1 MPARHFRADEGFPAA
16 IRGGFEKLCD
26 ELGAPLEFPDDV
38 IAEAEQVVRDGYD
51 RSRTYA
57 DLTDVPFVT
66 IDPEGSMDLDQ
77 AMYIEKTEGGYRVL
91 YAIADVAAWV
101 APGGAIDAE
110 AHRRGQTLYAP
121 HQRFPLHP
129 PVLSEAAASLLAD
142 GTPRPAVVWRL
153 DLDARGEVTAAS
165 ATRSLVVSRE
175 KLDYPTEQ
183 TKLDNGTAGPVMQL
197 LREVGD
203 LRQQIEVERG
213 GVSLNLP
220 EQVVDITDAGHWQL
234 THRSTLPNE
243 NWNAQISLMT
253 GFAAA
258 QLMLDAGVGILRT
271 LPPPDD
277 EVIRQL
283 RRVAQTLGLPWPD
296 GTSYAE
302 FVGGLDVTN
311 PVAQAMMMSC
321 VRLFRGAGYTVIE
334 QGLAP
339 DELVHGALAANY
351 AHTTAPLRRLVDRY
365 VLEVCV
371 ALSATEPVPQWAL
384 DALAA
389 LPEEMADSDR
399 RAKAF
404 ERGITDLV
412 EALVL
417 QPRVGQV
424 FTGVVIQVDAKRAG
438 QGIVSIVEPAI
449 EARVTGDVELG
460 DEVRVRL
467 VEADTT
473 TGKVSFQLV

>member
-1 MPARHFRADEGFPAA
+1 MPARHFRADEGFPSAIAA
-16 IRGGFEKLCD
+16 GFDKLCK
-26 ELGAPLEFPDDV
+26 ELGAPLEFPDEV
-38 IAEAEQVVRDGYD
+38 IAEAEQVVKTGYD
-51 RSRTYA
+51 SSLGHVDA
-57 DLTDVPFVT
+57 TDIPFVT

-77 AMYIEKTEGGYRVL
+77 AMYIEKTDGGYLVL
-91 YAIADVAAWV
+91 YAIADVGAWV
-101 APGGAIDAE
+101 KPGGAIDRE

-121 HQRFPLHP
+121 TQRFPLHP

-142 GTPRPAVVWRL
+142 GNPRPAVVWRL
-153 DLDARGEVTAAS
+153 ELDASGAVTAVS

-175 KLDYPTEQ
+175 KLDYASEQ
-183 TKLDNGTAGPVMQL
+183 AKLDNGTAGPVMML

-220 EQVVDITDAGHWQL
+220 EQVIDTSEAGQWRL

-253 GFAAA
+253 GIAAA
-258 QLMLDAGVGILRT
+258 QLMLEAGVGILRT
-271 LPPPDD
+271 LPPADD
-277 EVIRQL
+277 EVIEQL
-283 RRVAQTLGLPWPD
+283 RTVAHTLGLPWPE
-296 GTSYAE
+296 GMAYAD

-334 QGLAP
+334 KGLSP
-339 DELVHGALAANY
+339 DELVHGALAATY

-365 VLEVCV
+365 VLEICV
-371 ALSATEPVPQWAL
+371 ALSERTPVPEWAL
-384 DALAA
+384 SALAE
-389 LPEEMADSDR
+389 LPDEMAESDR

-417 QPRVGQV
+417 APRKGQV
-424 FTGVVIQVDAKRAG
+424 FTGVVIQIDEKRG
-438 QGIVSIVEPAI
+438 GGIVSIVEPAV
-449 EARVTGDVELG
+449 EARVTGKVTLG
-460 DEVRVRL
+460 DQVKVKL
-467 VEADTT
+467 VETDTT
-473 TGKVSFQLV
+473 EGKVSFQLV

>member
-1 MPARHFRADEGFPAA
+1 MPARHFRADEGFPSAIAA
-16 IRGGFEKLCD
+16 GFEKLCT
-26 ELGAPLEFPDDV
+26 ELGAPLEFPAEV
-38 IAEAEQVVRDGYD
+38 IAEAEQVVKTGYD
-51 RSRTYA
+51 RSLGHV
-57 DLTDVPFVT
+57 DMTDVPFVT

-77 AMYIEKTEGGYRVL
+77 AMYIEKTDAGYLVL
-91 YAIADVAAWV
+91 YAIADVGAWV
-101 APGGAIDAE
+101 APGGAIDGE

-121 HQRFPLHP
+121 TQRFPLHP

-142 GTPRPAVVWRL
+142 GNPRPAVVWRL
-153 DLDARGEVTAAS
+153 DLDATGEVTAAS
-165 ATRSLVVSRE
+165 ATRALVVSRE
-175 KLDYPTEQ
+175 KLDYASEQ

-203 LRQQIEVERG
+203 LRHQIEAARG

-220 EQVVDITDAGHWQL
+220 EQVVDTSGGQWQL
-234 THRSTLPNE
+234 SHRSTLPNE

-258 QLMLDAGVGILRT
+258 QLMLEAGVGILRT
-271 LPPPDD
+271 LPPADD
-277 EVIRQL
+277 DVIRQL
-283 RRVAQTLGLPWPD
+283 RTVAHTLQLPWPD
-296 GTSYAE
+296 GMSYAE

-334 QGLAP
+334 KGLSP
-339 DELVHGALAANY
+339 DELVHGALAATY

-365 VLEVCV
+365 VLEICV
-371 ALSATEPVPQWAL
+371 ALSAGTPVPEWAL
-384 DALAA
+384 SALAE
-389 LPEEMADSDR
+389 LPDEMAESDR

-417 QPRVGQV
+417 APRTGQV
-424 FTGVVIQVDAKRAG
+424 FTGVVIQTDEKRG
-438 QGIVSIVEPAI
+438 GGIVSLVEPAV
-449 EARVTGDVELG
+449 EARVTGKVALG
-460 DEVRVRL
+460 DEVRVKL
-467 VEADTT
+467 VDADTT
-473 TGKVSFQLV
+473 EGKVTFALV

>member
-1 MPARHFRADEGFPAA
+1 MPVRHLRADEGFPAA
-16 IRGGFEKLCD
+16 IKTGFDRLCD
-26 ELGAPLEFPDDV
+26 EIGAPLEFPAEV
-38 IAEAEQVVRDGYD
+38 VAEAERVASAGYD
-51 RSRTYA
+51 SSRTYD

-77 AMYIEKTEGGYRVL
+77 AMYIEKAKQGYTVL

-101 APGGAIDAE
+101 APGGPIDAE

-121 HQRFPLHP
+121 NRRFPLHP

-142 GTPRPAVVWRL
+142 GRPRPAIVWRL
-153 DLDARGEVTAAS
+153 DLDAHGQVTATAV
-165 ATRSLVVSRE
+165 TRALVVSRE
-175 KLDYPTEQ
+175 RLDYPTEQ
-183 TKLDNGTAGPVMQL
+183 AKLDNGQAGPVMQL

-203 LRQQIEVERG
+203 LRQQLEVERG

-220 EQVVDITDAGHWQL
+220 EQVVDTSQSGGWRL
-234 THRSTLPNE
+234 THRSSLPNE

-253 GFAAA
+253 GMAAA
-258 QLMLDAGVGILRT
+258 QVMLEAGVGILRT
-271 LPPPDD
+271 LPPPDR
-277 EVIRQL
+277 EVVRQL
-283 RRVAQTLGLPWPD
+283 RAVAHTLKLPWPESM
-296 GTSYAE
+296 SYAE
-302 FVGGLDVTN
+302 FVGALDVTN

-321 VRLFRGAGYTVIE
+321 VRLFRGAGYTVIKD
-334 QGLAP
+334 GLAA
-339 DELVHGALAANY
+339 DQLVHGALAANY

-371 ALSATEPVPQWAL
+371 ALSAGQPVPEW
-384 DALAA
+384 ALAA
-389 LPEEMADSDR
+389 LPSLPDEMAESDR

-417 QPRVGQV
+417 SDKVGQV
-424 FTGVVIQVDAKRAG
+424 FTGVVIQVDDKRED

-449 EARVTGDVELG
+449 EARVSGDLELG
-460 DEVRVRL
+460 DEARVRL
-467 VEADTT
+467 VKADPVE
-473 TGKVSFQLV
+473 GKVGFEVA

>member
-1 MPARHFRADEGFPAA
+1 MPARHFRADEGFPSVIAA
-16 IRGGFEKLCD
+16 GFDKLCKQ
-26 ELGAPLEFPDDV
+26 LGAPLEFPAEV
-38 IAEAEQVVRDGYD
+38 IAEAEQVVKTGYD
-51 RSRTYA
+51 RSLGHVDA
-57 DLTDVPFVT
+57 TDIPFVT

-77 AMYIEKTEGGYRVL
+77 AMYLEKTDGGYLVL
-91 YAIADVAAWV
+91 YAIADVGAWV
-101 APGGAIDAE
+101 RPGGAIDLE

-121 HQRFPLHP
+121 TQRFPLHP

-142 GTPRPAVVWRL
+142 GNPRPAVVWRL
-153 DLDARGEVTAAS
+153 ELDAKGEVTAVS

-175 KLDYPTEQ
+175 RLDYGSEQ
-183 TKLDNGTAGPVMQL
+183 AKLDNGTAGPVMQL

-203 LRQQIEVERG
+203 LRQQIESERG

-220 EQVVDITDAGHWQL
+220 EQVVDTDGDHWRL

-243 NWNAQISLMT
+243 DWNAQISLMT
-253 GFAAA
+253 GIAAA
-258 QLMLDAGVGILRT
+258 QLMLEAGIGILRT
-271 LPPPDD
+271 LPPADD

-283 RRVAQTLGLPWPD
+283 RTVAHTLGLPWPED
-296 GTSYAE
+296 MSYAE

-334 QGLAP
+334 KGLSP
-339 DELVHGALAANY
+339 DELLHGALAATY

-365 VLEVCV
+365 VLEICV
-371 ALSATEPVPQWAL
+371 ALSAGTSVPEWVVA
-384 DALAA
+384 ALAD
-389 LPEEMADSDR
+389 LPGEMAESDR

-417 QPRVGQV
+417 TPRKGQV
-424 FTGVVIQVDAKRAG
+424 FTGVVIQVDQKRG
-438 QGIVSIVEPAI
+438 GGIVSIVEPAV
-449 EARVTGDVELG
+449 EARVTGKVTLG
-460 DEVRVRL
+460 DEVKVKL
-467 VEADTT
+467 VETDTT
-473 TGKVSFQLV
+473 EGKVTFQLV